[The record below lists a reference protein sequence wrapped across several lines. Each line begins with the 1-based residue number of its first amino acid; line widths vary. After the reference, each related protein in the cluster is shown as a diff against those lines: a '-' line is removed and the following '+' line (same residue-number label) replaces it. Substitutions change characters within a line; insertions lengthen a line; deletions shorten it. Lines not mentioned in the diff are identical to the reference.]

1 MNMAETTA
9 WYFGNEPGHL
19 KALVGDARKMGQ
31 IIGRSRR
38 ILLVSGPKIAEDGGA
53 PAIPVVK
60 SIPFTSL
67 VMSPMTRPLAKEDGD
82 IKPDAFMN
90 VLEVMDRV
98 RDPFWKG
105 FDGEGRYDLIIF
117 IGMDYYFASQMFSL
131 LKHFGHGVKSMSLE
145 PYYQPNASYSF
156 TNLTQELWEAEIKK
170 LAEALGGV
178 A

>member
-1 MNMAETTA
+1 MAETTA

-31 IIGRSRR
+31 IIGRSKR
-38 ILLVSGPKIAEDGGA
+38 ILLVVGPKIAEDGGA
-53 PAIPVVK
+53 PAVPVVK
-60 SIPFTSL
+60 SIPSTSL
-67 VMSPMTRPLAKEDGD
+67 VMSPKTRPVVREDGEMN
-82 IKPDAFMN
+82 PDAFMN

-117 IGMDYYFASQMFSL
+117 VGMDYYFASQMFSL

-145 PYYQPNASYSF
+145 PHYQPNASYSF
-156 TNLTQELWEAEIKK
+156 TNLTQELWEGEMKK

-178 A
+178 T